1 MEKTESIA
9 RLSVQCIVPQEI
21 EKVVTGME
29 DIDITIKRKMSS
41 DCLA

>member
-9 RLSVQCIVPQEI
+9 RPSVQCIVAQET

-29 DIDITIKRKMSS
+29 DIGITVKIKMSS